1 MDRALKVAG
10 EELRAAALMAAG
22 ETDAKFVDDS
32 ARRYAVDRALGDA
45 SSWAAIVQA
54 LVTLN
59 YAEGDDTNFGAAL
72 RGES

>member
-22 ETDAKFVDDS
+22 EGDFVDEA
-32 ARRYAVDRALGDA
+32 ARRYAIDKALSDA

-72 RGES
+72 RGER